1 MQKWIWCISFFDL
14 SESSS
19 SSNTLDFRKHEL
31 PASQISPGLILHEFP
46 NCSSRD
52 WRRSAA
58 TVQQSQKKK
67 QKKKHWQHYNGFI
80 LHMTS
85 WRSFWSWLH
94 SEVVVQKKSLSY
106 IFVKKKKKKLRAR
119 RWNYYIKPRHQCA
132 LTRIPACLWA
142 EKLNLTEEFNVLEK
156 KESYLHFYQN
166 IRGDDRVRDSW
177 RR

>member
-1 MQKWIWCISFFDL
+1 MFCVFVIVIKKIKKMQKWIWCISFFDL

-19 SSNTLDFRKHEL
+19 SSNTLDFRKHQL

-106 IFVKKKKKKLRAR
+106 IFVKKKKKKAQSKTMKLL
-119 RWNYYIKPRHQCA
+119 HQ
-132 LTRIPACLWA
+132 TETSVRFDSYSCLFMSR
-142 EKLNLTEEFNVLEK
+142 ET
-156 KESYLHFYQN
+156 
-166 IRGDDRVRDSW
+166 
-177 RR
+177 